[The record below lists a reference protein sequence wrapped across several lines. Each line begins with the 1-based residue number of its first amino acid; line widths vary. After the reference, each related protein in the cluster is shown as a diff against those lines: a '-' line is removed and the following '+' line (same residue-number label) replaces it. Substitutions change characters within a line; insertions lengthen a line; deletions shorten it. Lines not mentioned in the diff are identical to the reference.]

1 MLLDAEGNAVKPII
15 MPQSRPVRRDTTIA
29 RAILAFASVIVGVLA
44 IANVLGDPELYAG
57 WPYVVVSLGVVW
69 LAIFYAYTYRIF
81 GSIYSFVNIYVF
93 TLCVFHLSHV
103 VIYVLGDQTLSYL
116 VDPSVGSSYERAS
129 WYVLLS
135 FSAFGMGCAVT
146 KARDPNK
153 SAVSPE
159 AVKEF
164 AFWIGLGLLL
174 ASVVAFF
181 LLLVSVG
188 SILNY
193 TRIELY
199 AGVGD
204 TRGLGFMLI
213 VLPSALTL
221 LLCAARTVPERAM
234 AYVVTA
240 VSVLAIMFLGERS
253 FVLFPGL
260 VGLVV
265 WHKVGKR
272 IPGPVMITMVL
283 AVLLTVPA
291 ISMIR
296 SAGRYADIDATI
308 IGESFRES
316 QVKNTFIEL
325 GSCHGVLANVIRW
338 VPVQEPYR
346 FGETYADAI
355 RAAVP
360 NFGLRQSANGRD
372 IMSGAI
378 DTTRQAREMSA
389 ADWYI
394 FRVNSWMF
402 DVGGGGGFSFI
413 AEAYLN
419 FGLTG
424 VLAIMFGMGWVLTRL
439 DYKDLSVHPYWLVT
453 AAIIVWPLLKTI
465 RNDFENFGKPVGLIL
480 TTLLI
485 WWALSHLMGKGAKYI
500 NVRRP
505 RVIEVLDL
513 ARRR

>member
-1 MLLDAEGNAVKPII
+1 M
-15 MPQSRPVRRDTTIA
+15 
-29 RAILAFASVIVGVLA
+29 
-44 IANVLGDPELYAG
+44 
-57 WPYVVVSLGVVW
+57 
-69 LAIFYAYTYRIF
+69 
-81 GSIYSFVNIYVF
+81 
-93 TLCVFHLSHV
+93 
-103 VIYVLGDQTLSYL
+103 LGDQTLSYL

-272 IPGPVMITMVL
+272 IPG
-283 AVLLTVPA
+283 
-291 ISMIR
+291 R
-296 SAGRYADIDATI
+296 
-308 IGESFRES
+308 
-316 QVKNTFIEL
+316 
-325 GSCHGVLANVIRW
+325 
-338 VPVQEPYR
+338 
-346 FGETYADAI
+346 
-355 RAAVP
+355 
-360 NFGLRQSANGRD
+360 
-372 IMSGAI
+372 
-378 DTTRQAREMSA
+378 
-389 ADWYI
+389 
-394 FRVNSWMF
+394 
-402 DVGGGGGFSFI
+402 
-413 AEAYLN
+413 
-419 FGLTG
+419 
-424 VLAIMFGMGWVLTRL
+424 
-439 DYKDLSVHPYWLVT
+439 
-453 AAIIVWPLLKTI
+453 
-465 RNDFENFGKPVGLIL
+465 
-480 TTLLI
+480 
-485 WWALSHLMGKGAKYI
+485 
-500 NVRRP
+500 
-505 RVIEVLDL
+505 
-513 ARRR
+513 